1 MIPVLLVVGLVLGRW
16 WRTTLAV
23 ATILWPFLLVVNGV
37 MNVTIELL
45 GAAALA
51 FANSLTGVIV
61 HQGLLWTVRQ
71 RRVPT

>member
-1 MIPVLLVVGLVLGRW
+1 MIPVLLVIGLVLGRW

-23 ATILWPFLLVVNGV
+23 ATILWPVVLVLSEV
-37 MNVTIELL
+37 MDVTWELL

-51 FANSLTGVIV
+51 FVNTLIGIVV
-61 HQGLLWTVRQ
+61 HQGVLWTVRQ